1 MELARRMSRLGT
13 ETAFEVLAR
22 ARDLERQGRDVIHLE
37 IGEPD
42 FDTPENVVQAGIRAL
57 EAGATHYSPSPG
69 IDDLRRAVAEDQSR
83 RKNIDVG
90 PENVIITPGGKPVMF
105 YLMLALVEEGDEVIY
120 PDPGFPIYES
130 MVDFLGA
137 RRVPIGFKEEGQR
150 FRWDIDSLER
160 QAGSRTK
167 LMVVNTPS
175 NPVGSSIPEEDL
187 QRIAEVARRNDI
199 FVLSDEIYSRIL
211 YEGSFTSL
219 ASLPGMAERTCIL
232 DGFSKTYAMTG
243 WRLGYGVMPAELVP
257 AVARLQTNSASCT
270 ATFTQL
276 AGFEALTGPQDSVDE
291 MVGEF
296 RRRRD
301 LVIEGLNAIEGVTCA
316 LPEGAFYA
324 FPNIRETGMQSR
336 EAADMLLYEA
346 GVAVLS
352 GTSFG
357 ANGEGYLRLSYANSY
372 ENLEKALERMRS
384 VLQTRTRAG
393 AG

>member
-22 ARDLERQGRDVIHLE
+22 ARALERQGRDVIHLE

-42 FDTPENVVQAGIRAL
+42 FDTPENVVRAGIQAL
-57 EAGATHYSPSPG
+57 ENGATHYNPSAG
-69 IDDLRRAVAEDQSR
+69 TDELRLAVAEDQSR
-83 RKNIDVG
+83 RKHIEAG
-90 PENVIITPGGKPVMF
+90 PENVVITPGGKPVMF
-105 YLMLALVEEGDEVIY
+105 YVMLALVEEGDEVIY

-137 RRVPIGFKEEGQR
+137 RRVPIGFREYGDR
-150 FRWDIDSLER
+150 LRWDIDALEQ
-160 QAGSRTK
+160 QASPRTK
-167 LMVVNTPS
+167 LMVINTPS
-175 NPVGSSIPEEDL
+175 NPVGSSIPREDL
-187 QRIAEVARRNDI
+187 ERIADVARKNDA

-219 ASLPGMAERTCIL
+219 AALPGMFERSCVL

-243 WRLGYGVMPAELVP
+243 WRLGYGVMPTWLVP
-257 AVARLQTNSASCT
+257 AVSRLQTNSASCT

-276 AGFEALTGPQDSVDE
+276 AGVEALTGPQESVDD
-291 MVGEF
+291 MVVEF

-301 LVIEGLNAIEGVTCA
+301 LVVQGLNAIKGVTCA

-324 FPNIRETGMQSR
+324 FPNIRGTGMESR
-336 EAADMLLYEA
+336 EAADLLLYEA

-357 ANGEGYLRLSYANSY
+357 ANGEGYLRLSYANSF
-372 ENLEKALERMRS
+372 ENLEKALDRMRT
-384 VLQTRTRAG
+384 VLQSRARAG
-393 AG
+393 AS